1 MPRGGKNKIPIVA
14 CKSYTSV
21 DSFAGFDAANPHMS
35 ASPTGSTQDTIIAN
49 ADTSKRIVVWETTVC
64 TTPTNTA
71 TKAFVGT
78 LAEEDSS
85 DDIIVF
91 IPNRLW
97 SFKYESPYR
106 LSPGKSL
113 IHHHVQANTGTASL
127 NSIQVLYTI
136 EDA

>member
-1 MPRGGKNKIPIVA
+1 MPKGGKSKIPVVV
-14 CKSYTSV
+14 CKSYTSA
-21 DSFAGFDAANPHMS
+21 DSFAGFDAAAAHMS
-35 ASPTGSTQDTIIAN
+35 ASPTGSTKDTLVTN
-49 ADTSKRIVVWETTVC
+49 ADTSKSIVVWETTVC
-64 TTPTNTA
+64 TTPINTA
-71 TKAFVGT
+71 TKPFVGT

-85 DDIIVF
+85 EDLLIF

-97 SFKYESPYR
+97 SFKYESPFR

-127 NSIQVLYTI
+127 NSIQLLYTI